1 MSHTPFIVA
10 AYSIALVLLGWCAL
24 APVFQGR
31 RLKRF
36 ILSRSKDWEDD
47 DASDS

>member
-10 AYSIALVLLGWCAL
+10 AYSVALVLLGWCAL
-24 APVFQGR
+24 APIVKGR

-36 ILSRSKDWEDD
+36 ILSRSNYGENN
-47 DASDS
+47 DASDA